1 MHVSVCLCASS
12 YMRQKKKPLKLSK
25 VLEFV
30 LNIVSFNRE
39 ISDYFQHNH
48 KDILHDSYF
57 SQGSLQKQTSRK
69 IDR

>member
-1 MHVSVCLCASS
+1 MFVCVQLHETK
-12 YMRQKKKPLKLSK
+12 KKKPLKLSK

>member
-1 MHVSVCLCASS
+1 MFVCVQLHET
-12 YMRQKKKPLKLSK
+12 KKKKTLKLSK